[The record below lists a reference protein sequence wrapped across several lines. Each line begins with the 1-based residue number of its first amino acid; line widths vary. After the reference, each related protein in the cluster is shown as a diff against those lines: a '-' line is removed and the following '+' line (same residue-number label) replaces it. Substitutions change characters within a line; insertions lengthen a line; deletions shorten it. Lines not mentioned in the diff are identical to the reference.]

1 MKKTALALI
10 LMLVIALSGCT
21 PFTLEDSDIMCPP
34 KATGEKAKLQK
45 LIDKETSGSYILK
58 YPKNGANRSS
68 IITQNFDSDEDEEAI
83 AFYSEKDDGNIH
95 ALFVD
100 IIDDEY
106 CTIDELIFEASN
118 IDRVDFADLDGD
130 KKNEIMIG
138 YSTATTTQSTLDIF
152 TYNEEITQYNTSCIY
167 SSLVC
172 GDFNLD
178 HKDDVLLVS
187 LYSGDIAAQAKL
199 MVHAGD
205 NTLSQLSSTELDSD
219 ILSLADIKY
228 TQISYGTYGAVI
240 DGINSNGDFTTQVV
254 FFDPK
259 QPSLINPLFSYSGY
273 SSTRRSTQVCSAD
286 INKDELVEIPIC
298 SLFSFDQSEDIN
310 KVLRRIDW
318 SNFDSNTFDLSVAQS
333 SLLCTADGYILTM
346 PSKWSDT
353 VTGTYNSK
361 ERETIIYAYEYK
373 NDKLALTDQLLTIK
387 AFSVDT
393 FSKDNSGFTEFLR
406 TGSTVYTYR
415 IGNAENFLS
424 ITGDEVSS
432 LFSLVTQ

>member
-1 MKKTALALI
+1 MKKTVLALT
-10 LMLVIALSGCT
+10 LMLTLLLSGCT

-58 YPKNGANRSS
+58 YPKNGSNRSS
-68 IITQNFDSDEDEEAI
+68 IITQNFDTDEDEEAI
-83 AFYSEKDDGNIH
+83 AFYNENDDGDIH

-100 IIDDEY
+100 IVEGEY
-106 CTIDELIFEASN
+106 QAIDELVFEASN

-130 KKNEIMIG
+130 KKNEVLIG
-138 YSTATTTQSTLDIF
+138 YSSATTTQSTLEIF
-152 TYNEEITQYNTSCIY
+152 TFDEEIIKYNTSCIY

-178 HKDDVLLVS
+178 HKDDVLLIS

-199 MVHAGD
+199 MIHSGN
-205 NTLSQLSSTELDSD
+205 NTMSQLSSTELDSD
-219 ILSLADIKY
+219 ILSLAEIKY
-228 TQISYGTYGAVI
+228 AQLSYGTYGAVI

-273 SSTRRSTQVCSAD
+273 SNTRRSTQVCSAD
-286 INKDELVEIPIC
+286 INKDELIEIPIC

-318 SNFDSNTFDLSVAQS
+318 SNFNPSTFELSIAQS
-333 SLLCTADGYILTM
+333 SLLCTADGYMLTM
-346 PSKWSDT
+346 PSKWNDT
-353 VTGTYNSK
+353 VTGTYNAK

-373 NDKLALTDQLLTIK
+373 NDKLVLTDELLTIK

-415 IGNAENFLS
+415 IGNADNFLS
-424 ITGDEVSS
+424 ITGDEVGS